1 VPRLTHVAPV
11 PGDDVA
17 VSTTAHAIRPI
28 RSSDKEALLR
38 FHARLSPDALYR
50 RYHGLKGELTA
61 ADLRFLT
68 ETDEVTHVARVA
80 VDAEGEIDAVA
91 RVVDGEVAVVVA
103 DGRRSAGLG
112 RRVVA
117 AVLRAFR
124 EQGPGGP
131 VTAWVQPDNGRAL
144 RLFQHLGAQR
154 RAYEPGDA
162 LELVFPDRIHGQPLT
177 RVTSVTR
184 MDGFPA

>member
-1 VPRLTHVAPV
+1 VPHLTHVAPP
-11 PGDDVA
+11 PGDDVG

-80 VDAEGEIDAVA
+80 VDPQGEIDAVA
-91 RVVDGEVAVVVA
+91 RVIDGEMAVIVA

-112 RRVVA
+112 QRVVA

-124 EQGPGGP
+124 EQGAGGT

-144 RLFQHLGAQR
+144 RLFQRLGAR
-154 RAYEPGDA
+154 RGASCPGDA
-162 LELVFPDRIHGQPLT
+162 LALE
-177 RVTSVTR
+177 
-184 MDGFPA
+184 FPADCTVGHRQV